1 MKKNLKMGYHGVISQ
16 LCSVDVQESIYS
28 ALVDLL
34 KVINNHPKAFGEI
47 SKTLPP
53 TQCHYHGINF
63 KHRDTPPNIRP
74 YRFAYT

>member
-1 MKKNLKMGYHGVISQ
+1 MKTFLKMGYHGVISQ
-16 LCSVDVQESIYS
+16 LYSVDVQTSIYS

-53 TQCHYHGINF
+53 SQGHYHDINF
-63 KHRDTPPNIRP
+63 KHGDTPPNIRP